1 MHLLLWF
8 TLVADSVTLGF
19 TVYSAARRPL
29 FIDFFVVSLAMCVF
43 GFALHQVLA
52 HDKHLFILFLTV
64 LMNLILTYRLSRLWE
79 RKRDL
84 KSGRLQGKGTGHR

>member
-8 TLVADSVTLGF
+8 TLVADSVTLGL

-29 FIDFFVVSLAMCVF
+29 LIDFFVVSLSMCVF

-52 HDKHLFILFLTV
+52 QDRHLFILFFTFV
-64 LMNLILTYRLSRLWE
+64 MSLILVYRLSRLWE

-84 KSGRLQGKGTGHR
+84 KNGR